1 MTRAERQ
8 HQAKGLLFCS
18 PAILGLLCL
27 MAYPMIASLYYSLCS
42 YTVLKPPRFIGA
54 DNYVHLTRD
63 ELFYTSLYN
72 TAVFAVWAVPLGI
85 IVAFL
90 LALLLNV
97 KVKGMAV
104 YRTIF
109 FIPSIV
115 PLVASSVLW
124 IWLLNPQVGGINFL
138 LDKCG
143 VDRLVESFAAA
154 MPGLAKWVGL
164 AGGKLP
170 GWLADPEWAKRG
182 IILWSVWGV
191 GGSVVIFL
199 AGLQGVPKELYEA
212 AEVDGAS
219 AWHRTRHITVPFM
232 SPYLFFSLV
241 MGLIGALQ
249 FFTPA
254 YVMTNGTGGPV
265 DSTTFYSLY
274 LFNTAFA
281 DFKMGYAC
289 AMAWVLFVL
298 VVVATLIVF
307 RSSARFVYYEGG
319 EGER

>member
-1 MTRAERQ
+1 MTRTERRRLIQ
-8 HQAKGLLFCS
+8 GLSFCLPTIIGLL
-18 PAILGLLCL
+18 GL
-27 MAYPMIASLYYSLCS
+27 MAYPMVASLYYSLCN
-42 YTVLKPPRFIGA
+42 YTVLRPPRFLGG
-54 DNYVHLTRD
+54 DNYAHLMHD
-63 ELFYTSLYN
+63 ELFWRSLYN

-85 IVAFL
+85 LVAFL

-97 KVKGMAV
+97 KVKGMAF

-138 LDKCG
+138 LDRVG
-143 VDRLVESFAAA
+143 ADRALGAFASAA
-154 MPGLAKWVGL
+154 PGLADKLGL

-170 GWLADPEWAKRG
+170 GWLADPAWAKAG
-182 IILWSVWGV
+182 IIIWSVWGV
-191 GGSVVIFL
+191 GGSIVIFL
-199 AGLQGVPKELYEA
+199 AGLQSVPAELYEA

-219 AWHRTRHITVPFM
+219 AWHRVRHITIPFM
-232 SPYLFFSLV
+232 SPYLFFTLL
-241 MGLIGALQ
+241 MGLIGAFQ

-254 YVMTNGTGGPV
+254 YVMTNGSGGPV

-289 AMAWVLFVL
+289 AMAWILFAII
-298 VVVATLIVF
+298 VVGTIVVF
-307 RSSARFVYYEGG
+307 RTSARYVYYGG
-319 EGER
+319 EAEG